1 MTAPTGTVAAT
12 VEIAT
17 ACRIAL
23 IATVTMMAFAIART
37 GGQTTR
43 AATDHVMKHS
53 PNGAHNQAG
62 IAVAGAR
69 SASCQSTGPRIGII
83 VLMPC
88 LILALHACAPLFP
101 TRAAPV
107 GVVVPAN
114 WSATNLTSSTASF
127 TLAQWWLHFGD
138 PLLGEL
144 VGNALRSNSS
154 VQSARAAL
162 RQARAWRD
170 VAAAALFPQLGI
182 SASAQRSKSGDNKA
196 VNRFATGLDA
206 SWELDVFGGNR
217 SALNASEATAQASA
231 ASLGDVQ
238 VAIAAEVA
246 LDYILLRSA
255 QARLAI
261 ARANLASQLEILQI
275 TQWRLQ
281 AGLVTSLETEQAR
294 AAAEQTSAL
303 LPALQTSIEQ
313 TAHALAVLTGQPPA
327 ALSSVLAASRPVP
340 QAADDMALSLPAET
354 LRQRPDVRA
363 AELQVTAA
371 AALVDQA
378 RAARLPNFT
387 LSGSLGLNA
396 LALGSLTNGASVVSV
411 LLASVSL
418 PIFDGGAARARVR
431 AEQAALD
438 QAIAAY
444 RATIL
449 TALKDVEDA
458 LVALRG
464 DRERLLRLQNAAE
477 AAGNASLLARQR
489 YGSGLVDFQVVLETQ
504 RTQLSTQDSV
514 ASAGADL
521 SADHVRLYKALGGG
535 WQPERSIATLL
546 PTDPSSRISVP

>member
-1 MTAPTGTVAAT
+1 
-12 VEIAT
+12 
-17 ACRIAL
+17 
-23 IATVTMMAFAIART
+23 
-37 GGQTTR
+37 
-43 AATDHVMKHS
+43 MKQS

-62 IAVAGAR
+62 IASAGAR
-69 SASCQSTGPRIGII
+69 STGCQSTGPRIGII

-88 LILALHACAPLFP
+88 LILALHACTPLFP
-101 TRAAPV
+101 TRPAPV
-107 GVVVPAN
+107 GVEVPAN
-114 WSATNLTSSTASF
+114 WSASHITTGTGSF
-127 TLAQWWLHFGD
+127 TLAEWWLRFGD

-144 VGNALRSNSS
+144 VTNALRSNSS
-154 VQSARAAL
+154 VQSAQAAL
-162 RQARAWRD
+162 RQARALRD
-170 VAAAALFPQLGI
+170 VAAAALFPQVGV

-196 VNRFATGLDA
+196 VNHFATGLDA
-206 SWELDVFGGNR
+206 SWELDIFGGNR

-261 ARANLASQLEILQI
+261 AQENLASQLEILQI

-281 AGLVTSLETEQAR
+281 AGLVTSLESEQAR

-303 LPALQTSIEQ
+303 LPPLQTSIEQ

-327 ALSSVLAASRPVP
+327 ALTTVLAASRPVP

-396 LALGSLTNGASVVSV
+396 LALGSLTNGASVVSA
-411 LLASVSL
+411 LLAGVSM

-444 RATIL
+444 QATIL

-535 WQPERSIATLL
+535 WQPEPRTAIPLPSDQSIRKSA
-546 PTDPSSRISVP
+546 P